1 MNGNTHHESAPVGFL
16 LIGVGPHA
24 QRTYIPHLG
33 ELEQRGEVT
42 FGAVV
47 DVKGKQDVVE
57 ATLQTTG
64 LSPEVILVEPFS
76 MDMPEHVSRQLDDA
90 VTRLNIS
97 VVVVSTEPLAHKAY
111 GLWALSKGLNVIM
124 DKPISARVGSCSET
138 EAAYGLAQDYLDL
151 LKEYNKLQ
159 RQKSTIFLVNSHRRY
174 HPGMRYVF
182 QAIREA
188 QQATGCPVTT
198 VSSTH
203 CDGMWRMPAEI
214 IDQSY
219 HTFNKGYGKVSH
231 SGYHFLDSCYQFLKA
246 GWSENKRPDRIE
258 VVSSFIPPNG
268 FLTAL
273 NTEDYRRLF
282 GAQEYSKACKYT
294 DEQLRRYMINMG
306 EIDASIQITAYR
318 DGDAVTLA
326 QVNLQHNGF
335 SKRSYL
341 KPGKDLYKGI
351 GRVRHESHEIKSG
364 PLQTVVIDSRQANDK
379 HDRSKK
385 TTAEL
390 GSDNH
395 YDIHRFR
402 NSDFFD
408 GDEGPLVSLDVDD
421 LSQHYNQ
428 DRSGLYGENIKRGI
442 LDEAVSF
449 VNGTMKIDEVT
460 SNLPDHSVAA
470 HLMAA
475 SYLSHIQRSQGLNPI
490 ISMDLTYLPNGE
502 AQASMARPLPSSVV
516 SAELEQAGQSSDT
529 SLFQRI
535 RRMSRIFSN

>member
-1 MNGNTHHESAPVGFL
+1 MNGNANGPAPVGFL
-16 LIGVGPHA
+16 LVGVGPHA
-24 QRTYIPHLG
+24 QRTYVPHLG
-33 ELEQRGEVT
+33 ELEKRGEAS

-47 DVKGKQDVVE
+47 DVTEKKDVVE
-57 ATLQTTG
+57 QTLQKTG

-76 MDMPEHVSRQLDDA
+76 THMPEHVERQLNDA
-90 VTRLNIS
+90 VVRLNIS
-97 VVVVSTEPLAHKAY
+97 VVVISTEPVAHKAY
-111 GLWALSKGLNVIM
+111 GLWALSRGLNIIM
-124 DKPISARVGSCSET
+124 DKPISARAGSCTET
-138 EAAYGLAQDYLDL
+138 EAAYGLAQDYLEL
-151 LKEYNKLQ
+151 LEEYNKVQ
-159 RQKSTIFLVNSHRRY
+159 RRKSTIFLVNSHRRY

-182 QAIREA
+182 ETIREA
-188 QQATGCPVTT
+188 QKATGCPVTT

-214 IDQSY
+214 IEQSY
-219 HTFNKGYGKVSH
+219 HTFNRGYGKVSH

-246 GWSENKRPDRIE
+246 GWNEDKRPDKLE

-282 GAQEYSKACKYT
+282 GAEEYSKVCKYT
-294 DEQLRRYMINMG
+294 DEQLRQHMAKMG
-306 EIDASIQITAYR
+306 EIDASISITAYR
-318 DGDAVTLA
+318 DGDAITLA

-335 SKRSYL
+335 SRRSYL
-341 KPGKDLYKGI
+341 TPGKDLYKGI

-379 HDRSKK
+379 HDRSKP
-385 TTAEL
+385 TTAQL

-395 YDIHRFR
+395 YDIHCFR
-402 NSDFFD
+402 NSDLF
-408 GDEGPLVSLDVDD
+408 GEGEVPLVSLNVDD

-449 VNGTMKIDEVT
+449 VNGKTKVEEVL

-475 SYLSHIQRSQGLNPI
+475 SYLSHIQRSQGLSPI
-490 ISMDLTYLPNGE
+490 VSMDLTYLANGE
-502 AQASMARPLPSSVV
+502 AQASMIPLTSGAVV
-516 SAELEQAGQSSDT
+516 SVESKQAERSEITTFFRKITKMTRLFSD
-529 SLFQRI
+529 
-535 RRMSRIFSN
+535 